1 MPLHLIIYQTV
12 FKIYNMKKILPFIFT
27 FFSFSY
33 FFGQGN
39 NLQFNQV
46 INQDFTVTA
55 ATGWAESW
63 LSSGTITVPS
73 NTVWKI
79 TSSSAF
85 CSAGSSGYNFNNKN
99 AGIMIGKHLAQSHEV
114 NRPELSH
121 PIWLSS
127 GTYTIWLTNYNSAY
141 PLITG
146 SISAIEFNI
155 VQ

>member
-1 MPLHLIIYQTV
+1 T
-12 FKIYNMKKILPFIFT
+12 FT

-39 NLQFNQV
+39 NLQFSQV
-46 INQDFTVTA
+46 ISQDFTVTA

-73 NTVWKI
+73 NKVWKI

-85 CSAGSSGYNFNNKN
+85 CYLGNSGNDFKNKN
-99 AGIMIGKHLAQSHEV
+99 GGIMIGKHLAFSHEN
-114 NRPELSH
+114 NRPPVSH

-127 GTYTIWLTNYNSAY
+127 GTYTIWLTNYNSYY
-141 PLITG
+141 PIITG
-146 SISAIEFNI
+146 SISGIEFNI

>member
-1 MPLHLIIYQTV
+1 MYFRFRDV
-12 FKIYNMKKILPFIFT
+12 
-27 FFSFSY
+27 SFSY
-33 FFGQGN
+33 FFGQEN

-99 AGIMIGKHLAQSHEV
+99 ARDELYDEAVALVVRERRASTSFIQRHLKIGY
-114 NRPELSH
+114 NRAA
-121 PIWLSS
+121 
-127 GTYTIWLTNYNSAY
+127 TI
-141 PLITG
+141 
-146 SISAIEFNI
+146 IEKMEDNNI
-155 VQ
+155 VSKPGRAGKREILIEDN